1 MKHLH
6 DLVEHMSYEE
16 PKAGRSTFQNL
27 QGPLIYLFHV
37 SGGTFTFTER
47 DTNIVLLLL
56 RFPRKRRRK
65 SRFFMTTSQ
74 KF

>member
-6 DLVEHMSYEE
+6 DLVEHMSYDAL
-16 PKAGRSTFQNL
+16 KAGRSTFQNF
-27 QGPLIYLFHV
+27 QGPLISLIF
-37 SGGTFTFTER
+37 TFTFTER